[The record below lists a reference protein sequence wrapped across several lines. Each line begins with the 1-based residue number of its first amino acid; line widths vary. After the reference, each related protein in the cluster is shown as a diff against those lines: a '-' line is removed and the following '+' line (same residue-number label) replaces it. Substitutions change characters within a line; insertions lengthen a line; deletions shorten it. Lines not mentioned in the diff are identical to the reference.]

1 MAAICRGFLPYYEE
15 PRDNDEY
22 RAIKINDELLR
33 RIESLERKV
42 DDLQN
47 RNKKLENILK
57 YSFVSFKF
65 QGDNN
70 VNGNNT
76 SDYITRIRQLI
87 S

>member
-1 MAAICRGFLPYYEE
+1 MMYNGFLPYYEE
-15 PRDNDEY
+15 PKNNDEY

-47 RNKKLENILK
+47 RNQKLENILK

-76 SDYITRIRQLI
+76 SDYIARIRQLI